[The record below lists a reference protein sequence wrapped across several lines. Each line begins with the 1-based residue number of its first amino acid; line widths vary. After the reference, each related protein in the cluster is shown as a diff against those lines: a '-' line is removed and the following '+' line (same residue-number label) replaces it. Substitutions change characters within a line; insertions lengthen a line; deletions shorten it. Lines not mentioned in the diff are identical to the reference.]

1 MKKKILILVQMLAV
15 MSLCIGCGSTK
26 DNQDVT
32 NQVTK
37 ADSYTQGAKTYVWET
52 DENTINEAVE
62 AGTEAVENKELLK
75 QKLRLDDNLKAAAG
89 KDIFSDDI
97 KTELSKVYKQW
108 MDDGFEQ
115 AKSISEKELLEFD
128 IRNPECE
135 IISYDG
141 GWAVKYSY
149 QLPKALNSKLTQDD
163 RVQIIFKVND
173 NDLRV
178 DKCSYHGSY
187 KYFKES
193 N

>member
-1 MKKKILILVQMLAV
+1 MKKKILILIQILAV
-15 MSLCIGCGSTK
+15 MSLCIACGGTK

-32 NQVTK
+32 NGVTK
-37 ADSYTQGAKTYVWET
+37 ADSYTQGAKT
-52 DENTINEAVE
+52 DENIINEAVE
-62 AGTEAVENKELLK
+62 TGTEAVENKELLK
-75 QKLRLDDNLKAAAG
+75 QKLKLDDNLKATSG

-97 KTELSKVYKQW
+97 KTEVSKVYKQW

-135 IISYDG
+135 IISYNG

-149 QLPKALNSKLTQDD
+149 QLPKALNSKLTQED

-173 NDLRV
+173 DELSV
-178 DKCSYHGSY
+178 DKCSYHSSY
-187 KYFKES
+187 KYYKES